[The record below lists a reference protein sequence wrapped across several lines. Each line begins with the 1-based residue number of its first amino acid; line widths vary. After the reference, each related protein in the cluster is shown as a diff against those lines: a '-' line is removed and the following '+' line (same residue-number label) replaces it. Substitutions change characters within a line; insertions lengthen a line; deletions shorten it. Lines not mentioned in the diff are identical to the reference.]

1 MEAHAIAT
9 TLGVLV
15 AAELALKR
23 LAQKELP
30 VLTAY
35 KVAKVCQALAAET
48 AFYHET
54 HRALVLEL
62 GAKDTEGNVTVLPE
76 NLDAFAERLREVADV
91 PVTLNCAPIDLSTL
105 DGKVEMTA
113 ADLAMLGPL
122 VTVMESRFAPSDPAG
137 EATPTA

>member
-35 KVAKVCQALAAET
+35 KVAKVCQALASET
-48 AFYHET
+48 KFYHQA
-54 HRALVLEL
+54 HQALVLEL
-62 GAKDTEGNVTVLPE
+62 GAKDAEGNVTVLPE
-76 NLDAFAERLREVADV
+76 NLEVFGQRMGELADV
-91 PVTLNCAPIDLSTL
+91 PVTLNAAPIDLAVL
-105 DGKVEMTA
+105 DGKVSMTP